1 MAEVPKIQD
10 YAIIGNGRS
19 AALISKNGSLDWLCW
34 PRFDSA
40 SIFGALIDPKIGGRW
55 SICPASDSQ
64 MMRRYIENTNVL
76 ETTFSNGSG
85 KIVLTDFMPVTSEE
99 EKKGRLWP
107 ENELIRLIRCEA
119 GEVPVLIDFD
129 PRPNYGRTTSFIK
142 DAGKLG
148 WRVGVGTALLTLRSN
163 IDTINWWQHWAAR
176 ARYDGPYRKQVIR
189 SALLLAL
196 LSYAPSGALVAAPS
210 TSLPER
216 IGGDLNWDYRFCWL
230 RDAALAVRALFA
242 LGYNEDAE
250 AFVSWL
256 LHTTRLTRP
265 CLHTLYDVYGNII
278 PRERTLP
285 HLSGYNS
292 SRPVR
297 LGNAASEQLQ
307 LDVYGEVIEAVSHF
321 CCDEAKIDRET
332 QNMLRRYGD
341 YVCRHWYEPDNGM
354 WESRRTPQHNTHS
367 RLLCWVALDRLIAL
381 QGCGRLKGLPI
392 ERLMQT
398 RERIRSEIEQRGWNP
413 KLQAYTQVLGGDSLD
428 ANVLLLALYGFEDAT
443 SERMRKTHQQLREKL
458 SPKVGLMYRNARRE
472 TKGEGAMTIC
482 SFLEANFLA
491 RSGNLE
497 EASRVFQ
504 TVLGYANDVDLFA
517 EEIDPETGD
526 ALGNFPQALTHLA
539 LINAALSLRNTT

>member
-1 MAEVPKIQD
+1 MNTFSQSIGALLGLGVEPKELTFLQVSLRGVIVFIVTLVMVRLSSKRSLAEKTAFDAALIVIIASVLAR
-10 YAIIGNGRS
+10 AINGSAPFFPTLGIGFILVLLHRLLGLTAYYSHGFGILIKGKAAVLVGNGRS

-163 IDTINWWQHWAAR
+163 IDLAANSNAGLVARPTLKSGDAVAYSLTFSEEGPAVLPPLGNFVTEKLSRTINWWQHWAAR

-278 PRERTLP
+278 PRERALP
-285 HLSGYNS
+285 HLSVYNS
-292 SRPVR
+292 WRPVR
-297 LGNAASEQLQ
+297 LGNAATEQLQ

-354 WESRRTPQHNTHS
+354 WESSRT
-367 RLLCWVALDRLIAL
+367 R
-381 QGCGRLKGLPI
+381 
-392 ERLMQT
+392 
-398 RERIRSEIEQRGWNP
+398 
-413 KLQAYTQVLGGDSLD
+413 
-428 ANVLLLALYGFEDAT
+428 
-443 SERMRKTHQQLREKL
+443 
-458 SPKVGLMYRNARRE
+458 
-472 TKGEGAMTIC
+472 
-482 SFLEANFLA
+482 
-491 RSGNLE
+491 
-497 EASRVFQ
+497 
-504 TVLGYANDVDLFA
+504 
-517 EEIDPETGD
+517 
-526 ALGNFPQALTHLA
+526 
-539 LINAALSLRNTT
+539 

>member
-1 MAEVPKIQD
+1 MAEVSKIQD

-163 IDTINWWQHWAAR
+163 IDLAANSN
-176 ARYDGPYRKQVIR
+176 AG
-189 SALLLAL
+189 
-196 LSYAPSGALVAAPS
+196 LVARPTLKSGDAVAY
-210 TSLPER
+210 SLTFSEEGP
-216 IGGDLNWDYRFCWL
+216 
-230 RDAALAVRALFA
+230 AVLPP
-242 LGYNEDAE
+242 LGN
-250 AFVSWL
+250 FVTEKLS
-256 LHTTRLTRP
+256 RP

-458 SPKVGLMYRNARRE
+458 SPKFGLMYRNARRE